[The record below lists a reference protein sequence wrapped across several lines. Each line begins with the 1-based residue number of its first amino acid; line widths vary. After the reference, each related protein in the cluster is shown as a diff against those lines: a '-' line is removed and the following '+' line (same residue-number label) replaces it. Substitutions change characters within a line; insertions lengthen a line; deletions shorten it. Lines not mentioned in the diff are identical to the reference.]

1 MLIGVFALQG
11 DVREHLD
18 ILRKIGVEGIEVRS
32 ATDLSKVDGLI
43 IPGGE
48 STTMSKLIDI
58 FDLRQALLDFI
69 ASGKPVFGTCAG
81 MIMLAK
87 EVIDSAS
94 GQQSLGVMDI
104 AVRRNAFGSQLDSF
118 EAKVQFDQTAVSVAF
133 IRAPIVE
140 TVGEKVKVLSQL
152 DNGSIVAV
160 RQDNILAAAFHPE
173 LTGDTLVHEYFVGMV
188 SSSL

>member
-11 DVREHLD
+11 DVREHLS
-18 ILRKIGVEGIEVRS
+18 ILRKIGVEAIEVRS
-32 ATDLSKVDGLI
+32 ANELSVVDGLI
-43 IPGGE
+43 LPGGE

-58 FDLRQALLDFI
+58 FDLRQSLINLAD
-69 ASGKPVFGTCAG
+69 SGKPVFGTCAG

-94 GQQSLGVMDI
+94 GQRSLGVMDI

-118 EAKVQFDQTAVSVAF
+118 ETKITFDEKVVSVAF

-140 TVGEKVKVLSQL
+140 TLGPNVKVLSRL
-152 DNGSIVAV
+152 DNGAVVAV

-173 LTGDTLVHEYFVGMV
+173 LTGDTTVHEYFVGMISDSV
-188 SSSL
+188 

>member
-11 DVREHLD
+11 DVREHLS
-18 ILRKIGVEGIEVRS
+18 ILQKIGVEAIEIRS
-32 ATDLSKVDGLI
+32 ANELWVVDGLI
-43 IPGGE
+43 LPGGE

-58 FDLRQALLDFI
+58 FDLRQSLINFAD
-69 ASGKPVFGTCAG
+69 SGKPVFGTCAG

-94 GQQSLGVMDI
+94 GQRSLGVMDI

-118 EAKVQFDQTAVSVAF
+118 ETKITFDEKVVSVAF

-140 TVGEKVKVLSQL
+140 TLGPNVKVLSRL
-152 DNGSIVAV
+152 DNGAVVAV
-160 RQDNILAAAFHPE
+160 RQDNLLAAAFHPE
-173 LTGDTLVHEYFVGMV
+173 LTGDTTVHEYFVGMISDSV
-188 SSSL
+188 

>member
-11 DVREHLD
+11 DVREHLS
-18 ILRKIGVEGIEVRS
+18 ILQKIGVEAIEIRS
-32 ATDLSKVDGLI
+32 ANELSVVDGLI
-43 IPGGE
+43 LPGGE

-58 FDLRQALLDFI
+58 FDLRQSLFNFAD
-69 ASGKPVFGTCAG
+69 SGKPVFGTCAG

-94 GQQSLGVMDI
+94 GQRSLGVMDI

-118 EAKVQFDQTAVSVAF
+118 ETKITFDEKVVSVAF

-140 TVGEKVKVLSQL
+140 TLGPNVKVLSRL
-152 DNGSIVAV
+152 DNGAVVAV
-160 RQDNILAAAFHPE
+160 RQDNLLAAAFHPE
-173 LTGDTLVHEYFVGMV
+173 LTGDTTVHEYFVEMISDSV
-188 SSSL
+188 